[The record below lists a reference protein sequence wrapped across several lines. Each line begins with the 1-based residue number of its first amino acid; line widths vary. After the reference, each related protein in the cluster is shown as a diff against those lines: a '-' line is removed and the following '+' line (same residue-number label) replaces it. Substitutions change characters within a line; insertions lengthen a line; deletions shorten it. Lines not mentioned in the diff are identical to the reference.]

1 MLSKASGSRD
11 SRMLDQ
17 VGGGRI
23 AVGKAFGGKLNC
35 FARTDED
42 PLDRH
47 RDTRRSAAV
56 RMRDIDKVTVVH

>member
-1 MLSKASGSRD
+1 
-11 SRMLDQ
+11 MLDQ